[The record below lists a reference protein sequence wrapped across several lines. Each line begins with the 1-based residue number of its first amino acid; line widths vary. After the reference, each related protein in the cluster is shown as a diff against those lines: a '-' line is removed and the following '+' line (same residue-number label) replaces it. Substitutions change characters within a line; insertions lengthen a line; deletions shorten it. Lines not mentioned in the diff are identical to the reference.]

1 MFPTDPT
8 VSRWTIARREPEF
21 SIALVI
27 LWLFVAITSLQVI
40 MRYVFD
46 APLQWPE
53 ELTQILLVWMI
64 FISAI
69 GLSRQG
75 LHIRV
80 EFAEAFLGPSARN
93 LLEAVFN
100 LLTVVF
106 LGAIVVGGWDMFQQ
120 YTFEKTP
127 ALRWKLNLVFAIVP
141 ISAAAMVVIHLLQLA
156 GNLAALTRK
165 RRNGS

>member
-21 SIALVI
+21 AIALVI

-141 ISAAAMVVIHLLQLA
+141 ISAAAMVVIHLLQFA